1 MTTTEQREAMMLEL
15 RRVSQL
21 CKRRGIPDDFQG
33 RRRAVA
39 IRLERLRTLRTLLLL
54 RHEAKT
60 LRAAR
65 GEEMEPNRAW
75 YIRQVSRVTWAMD
88 GKAGR

>member
-1 MTTTEQREAMMLEL
+1 MTATEQREIAAIE
-15 RRVSQL
+15 RARIVTIAA
-21 CKRRGIPDDFQG
+21 RRGLGFSRAQG
-33 RRRAVA
+33 F
-39 IRLERLRTLRTLLLL
+39 RLERLRTLRTLLLL

-65 GEEMEPNRAW
+65 GEEPEPNRAW

-88 GKAGR
+88 RARP